1 MFEDEI
7 NRAYRQEVLWEE
19 MIQTEG
25 SRGGGVTR
33 SLPLQHP
40 HLGQDVCEHKVGQ
53 SATQLRTPKPG
64 VSWIL

>member
-25 SRGGGVTR
+25 SRGVGVTR
-33 SLPLQHP
+33 ESPSMAASFRS
-40 HLGQDVCEHKVGQ
+40 GCM
-53 SATQLRTPKPG
+53 
-64 VSWIL
+64 